1 MLAVVL
7 APVQMHLTMSVG
19 ALARIPAVATL
30 HHLSLESVSSFSLLA
45 AALDLSADAM
55 PLPVIGSTPA

>member
-1 MLAVVL
+1 
-7 APVQMHLTMSVG
+7 
-19 ALARIPAVATL
+19 
-30 HHLSLESVSSFSLLA
+30 LSLVSSFSLLA